1 MAPLYPNEDHPEEGP
16 PPRDGRA
23 EKRALIGLSLVP
35 GVGPGLLRA
44 LLARFGSAVEV
55 RHAPERRLTQT
66 PGVGPKTAK
75 AIRQFD
81 GADAVDEQ
89 LHRAERVGATLIA
102 AWDERFPRRL
112 RHIYDPPALFWV
124 RGRLTPQDR
133 ERAVAIVGTRRCS
146 DYGRR
151 LAQRF
156 AGALAR
162 HGCTVVSGLAYGIDR
177 AAHEGALEAGGR
189 TLAVFGTGIDRV
201 YPAKHKRLAR
211 RIAEDGGA
219 LLSEFP
225 LGAGPDRGHFPARNR
240 VVSGLS
246 AGVLVVESH
255 ERGGALI
262 TARQAVAQNREV
274 FAVPGAL
281 TNKASAGTNRLIQRG
296 HAKLVMEPEDLL
308 EELNL
313 PVLSEEESAEASGP
327 DAAPAVELDGPEQAL
342 YEQIDT
348 DPIHIDALCQ
358 AADLDPSTALPHL
371 LSLEFKGLVR
381 QMAGKQFY
389 KA

>member
-1 MAPLYPNEDHPEEGP
+1 MLYPNEDHVARAAP
-16 PPRDGRA
+16 PDAPA
-23 EKRALIGLSLVP
+23 EKQALIGLSLVP
-35 GVGPGLLRA
+35 GIGPGLLRA
-44 LLARFGSAVEV
+44 LLARFGSAVEA
-55 RHAPERRLTQT
+55 RHAPTRRLTEV
-66 PGVGPKTAK
+66 PGVGPKTAQ
-75 AIRQFD
+75 AIQDFD
-81 GADAVDEQ
+81 GADEVDEQ
-89 LHRAERVGATLIA
+89 LRRADRVQATLVA

-112 RHIYDPPALFWV
+112 RRIYDPPALLWV
-124 RGRLTPQDR
+124 RGTLEPQDA
-133 ERAVAIVGTRRCS
+133 RAVAIVGTRRCS

-151 LAQRF
+151 LARRF
-156 AGALAR
+156 AEALAR
-162 HGCTVVSGLAYGIDR
+162 QGCTIVSGLAYGIDR

-211 RIAEDGGA
+211 RIAEGGGA

-255 ERGGALI
+255 EKGGALI
-262 TARQAVAQNREV
+262 TARMAVEQNREV

-281 TNKASAGTNRLIQRG
+281 TNKASTGTNRLIQRG
-296 HAKLVMEPEDLL
+296 HAKLVMTPEDLL
-308 EELNL
+308 DELNL
-313 PVLSEEESAEASGP
+313 PAPPEEETAEKPEIEKSGT
-327 DAAPAVELDGPEQAL
+327 AVPSLEGPEKILFEHLDA
-342 YEQIDT
+342 E
-348 DPIHIDALCQ
+348 PVHIDALCKT
-358 AADLDPSTALPHL
+358 AGVDPSTALQHL

-389 KA
+389 RV